1 MTASS
6 PGPRVSYR
14 DRRHRNR
21 LIRSALVVGIIVV
34 CLSAAGI
41 WRLTLGPVAVPFLSA
56 YLAGQLDHADLPVEA
71 RWDAA
76 AVHWPF
82 MAPWLYVR
90 FSDFRASDVLTADGI
105 GIRVPLRDL
114 VRGQPSVAGVVLYAP
129 TVVLKQGEGDGF
141 NLGDGAAQSG
151 AESPLA
157 ALASGTMVE
166 VLDGTISLE
175 LQRSP
180 ATIQVVDIQ
189 ASVTE
194 VDGQVVF
201 GGTGSASLPAHPAV
215 PLELAARLLPEQGE
229 ISAELTF
236 RGIEPKAVAELIGL
250 SAPQAMLEVPLS
262 GSVAVNGPLEAAVL
276 RLTATGA
283 GGHVQV
289 PDARTDA
296 GRAAV
301 PINSME
307 VRLEYAVESRTLD
320 LTELAV
326 TGPAGDLRFKG
337 SFRDPPAGPSE
348 FHADFAGSLSIDDLA
363 AWLGP
368 ALDPSTESWV
378 RRRIDGGSLTNL
390 TLTADFPDGIAAGS
404 RVDISGVVRETA
416 IHWEEGEPTL
426 DLAVVDVDL
435 AGPELTVIAPTA
447 TVGAATLD
455 DLRLQSAD
463 LFSESGAAELTARL
477 SGDSGSLL
485 QQIGLDRG
493 AAAKPMLR
501 GPLRDAELRVRI
513 PFASDREAEVTLRG
527 EFQDIR
533 VDPKSFPAGYSEFDL
548 YGLAGTWAYD
558 SDGIDVQFAGKLGES
573 ILIDDAVLTASGPEA
588 SSIRIAATL
597 HGSLADLIGLGVK
610 VQGAGRLPSG
620 IDTLAGTARIRVVMD
635 VPLQG
640 GGGPGI
646 RRLEGVFAAPLFTAG
661 GFGSGPWEGSE
672 FRDVTGAVALQ
683 GEALTVFGTAAL
695 ADSELSFA
703 WRSPLPDVPGDHELT
718 VRGLL
723 WPEARNA
730 LGIQFA
736 DIDGPLDLAGSGL
749 RRQESG
755 SWEVHIEAGLSAPT
769 VTIPALEW
777 TKPAHVPLHAR
788 VRGLL
793 AEGEPL
799 RLQLVGG
806 GTDVDGRVWF
816 ADGTLDRA
824 VFARLRI
831 GEHRLTGAV
840 VQGTDGYLSAVLH
853 GDQVDVRPFLS
864 ADSETLARPEP
875 LRLHVDTRSART
887 MAPALAGPL
896 EFTMEADGQGVQD
909 LYLTLGLPDEERM
922 ELRGVGTE
930 GALELELTST
940 NARTMADAFGL
951 GVAAND
957 GAVRI
962 EAIRKEGRITGTV
975 QVGEFNMVDAPVFLQ
990 LLQTV
995 TVLGLLEQIAG
1006 GGGVAFSSFD
1016 ADFTFSDGVIDIRN
1030 GIAQGLTL
1038 GVTVEGT
1045 IDTRNRLL
1053 DLRGALIPAYAV
1065 NLLLTR
1071 VPVIDQLITGTDS
1084 KGVLAADYAVTGP
1097 AAEPEIAA
1105 SPLQFLMPGVLR
1117 NVLQGLGG
1125 TLAPPPSPDE

>member
-6 PGPRVSYR
+6 LGPGVGYR

-21 LIRSALVVGIIVV
+21 LIRSALVVGTIVV

-90 FSDFRASDVLTADGI
+90 FSDFRASDVLTAEGI

-114 VRGQPSVAGVVLYAP
+114 VRGQTSVAGVVLYAP

-141 NLGDGAAQSG
+141 SLGDGVAQSG
-151 AESPLA
+151 SQYPLA
-157 ALASGTMVE
+157 AIASGTMIE
-166 VLDGTISLE
+166 VLDGAISLE
-175 LQRSP
+175 LRRSP
-180 ATIQVVDIQ
+180 AMIQVVDIQ
-189 ASVTE
+189 ASVAE

-201 GGTGSASLPAHPAV
+201 DGTGAASLPAHPAV
-215 PLELAARLLPEQGE
+215 PLKLAAQLLPDQGE
-229 ISAELTF
+229 ISAELAF
-236 RGIEPKAVAELIGL
+236 RGVEPKALAELIGL
-250 SAPQAMLEVPLS
+250 SAPQAVLQVPLS
-262 GSVAVNGPLEAAVL
+262 GSVAVTGPLEAVVL
-276 RLTATGA
+276 TLTATGR
-283 GGHVQV
+283 GGHLQV
-289 PDARTDA
+289 SDARTDA
-296 GRAAV
+296 GRASV
-301 PINSME
+301 PIGSME
-307 VRLEYAVESRTLD
+307 VSLEYAVESSALD
-320 LTELAV
+320 LKELTL
-326 TGPAGDLRFKG
+326 TGPVGDLRIEG
-337 SFRDPPAGPSE
+337 SFQDPPVGPSE
-348 FHADFAGSLSIDDLA
+348 IHASFAGSLSIDDLA
-363 AWLGP
+363 VWLGP
-368 ALDPSTESWV
+368 TLDPSTESWV

-390 TLTADFPDGIAAGS
+390 TLTADLPDGFAAGS
-404 RVDISGVVRETA
+404 RLDISGVVRETA

-426 DLAVVDVDL
+426 DLAVVDLDL
-435 AGPELTVIAPTA
+435 AGSELTVVAPTA

-455 DLRLQSAD
+455 DLRLHSAD
-463 LFSESGAAELTARL
+463 LFTEAGAAELTARL

-493 AAAKPMLR
+493 SAAEPMLR

-513 PFASDREAEVTLRG
+513 PFANDREAEVALRG

-548 YGLAGTWAYD
+548 HGLAGTWTYG
-558 SDGIDVQFAGKLGES
+558 SGGIDVQFAGTLGKS

-588 SSIRIAATL
+588 SSFRIAATL
-597 HGSLADLIGLGVK
+597 HGPLADLIGLGVK
-610 VQGAGRLPSG
+610 VQGTGRPPPR

-635 VPLQG
+635 VPRQEG
-640 GGGPGI
+640 VGSGI
-646 RRLEGVFAAPLFTAG
+646 RRLEGVFAVPSFTAG
-661 GFGSGPWEGSE
+661 GFGSGPWEGHE

-683 GEALTVFGTAAL
+683 GETVTVSGTAAL
-695 ADSELSFA
+695 VDSELSFA
-703 WRSPLPDVPGDHELT
+703 WRSPLPDVPGDQELA

-730 LGIQFA
+730 LGIQFV
-736 DIDGPLDLAGSGL
+736 DMDGPLDLAGSAL
-749 RRQESG
+749 RRPESG
-755 SWEVHIEAGLSAPT
+755 GWEVDIEAGLSAAE

-777 TKPAHVPLHAR
+777 TKPAHAPLHAK

-793 AEGEPL
+793 AEQEPL

-816 ADGTLDRA
+816 ADGALDRL
-824 VFARLRI
+824 VFARLQI
-831 GEHRLTGAV
+831 GEHRLSGTVTQHTDGNLGAV
-840 VQGTDGYLSAVLH
+840 LQ

-864 ADSETLARPEP
+864 ADSETLARQGP
-875 LRLHVDTRSART
+875 LRVSVDTRSART

-896 EFTMEADGQGVQD
+896 AFTLEADERGVQD
-909 LYLTLGLPDEERM
+909 LHLTLGLPDEERM
-922 ELRGVGTE
+922 ELRGVGAE
-930 GALELELTST
+930 GALELELTGT
-940 NARTMADAFGL
+940 NARSMADALGL

-975 QVGEFNMVDAPVFLQ
+975 QVGDFTMVNAPVFLQ

-1030 GIAQGLTL
+1030 GIAQGLSL
-1038 GVTVEGT
+1038 GVTVEGV
-1045 IDTRNRLL
+1045 IDTRNQLV
-1053 DLRGALIPAYAV
+1053 DLRGSLIPAYAI

-1084 KGVLAADYAVTGP
+1084 MGVLAADYAVSGP

-1117 NVLQGLGG
+1117 NVLQGFGG
-1125 TLAPPPSPDE
+1125 APASPPSPDE

>member
-1 MTASS
+1 M
-6 PGPRVSYR
+6 
-14 DRRHRNR
+14 
-21 LIRSALVVGIIVV
+21 
-34 CLSAAGI
+34 
-41 WRLTLGPVAVPFLSA
+41 TLGPVAVPFLSA
-56 YLAGQLDHADLPVEA
+56 YLASQLDHADLPVEA

-76 AVHWPF
+76 AIHWPF

-90 FSDFRASDVLTADGI
+90 FSDFRASDALTAEGI

-141 NLGDGAAQSG
+141 SFGDGAAQSG
-151 AESPLA
+151 SESPLA
-157 ALASGTMVE
+157 AVASGTMIE
-166 VLDGTISLE
+166 VLDGTITLE
-175 LQRSP
+175 LRRSP
-180 ATIQVVDIQ
+180 AALQVVDIQ

-201 GGTGSASLPAHPAV
+201 DGTGLASLPAHPAV
-215 PLELAARLLPEQGE
+215 PLGLAAQFSPDQGE
-229 ISAELTF
+229 ISAELAF
-236 RGIEPKAVAELIGL
+236 RGVEPMAIVELAGL
-250 SAPQAMLEVPLS
+250 SAPQAMLQVPLS
-262 GSVAVNGPLEAAVL
+262 GSVAVTGPLEAAVL

-283 GGHVQV
+283 GGHLQL

-301 PINSME
+301 PISSME
-307 VRLEYAVESRTLD
+307 VSLEYAVESSALG
-320 LTELAV
+320 LTELAL
-326 TGPAGDLRFKG
+326 TGPVGDLRIEG
-337 SFRDPPAGPSE
+337 SFQDPPAGPSE
-348 FHADFAGSLSIDDLA
+348 IHANFAGSLPIDDLV

-368 ALDPSTESWV
+368 ALDPSTESWA
-378 RRRIDGGSLTNL
+378 RRRIDGGNLTNL
-390 TLTADFPDGIAAGS
+390 TLAADFPDGFAAGS
-404 RVDISGVVRETA
+404 RLDISGVVRETA
-416 IHWEEGEPTL
+416 VNWEEGEPTL
-426 DLAVVDVDL
+426 DLAVVDLDL
-435 AGPELTVIAPTA
+435 AGPELTVVAPTA

-455 DLRLQSAD
+455 DLRLHSAD
-463 LFSESGAAELTARL
+463 LFTESGAAELTARL

-493 AAAKPMLR
+493 PAAEPMLR

-513 PFASDREAEVTLRG
+513 PFASDSEAEVTLRG

-533 VDPKSFPAGYSEFDL
+533 VDPTSFPAGYSEFDL
-548 YGLAGTWAYD
+548 HGLAGTWTYG
-558 SDGIDVQFAGKLGES
+558 SGGIDVQFAGNLGES
-573 ILIDDAVLTASGPEA
+573 VLIDDAVLTASGPEA
-588 SSIRIAATL
+588 SSFRIAATL

-610 VQGAGRLPSG
+610 AQGGGRPPPG
-620 IDTLAGTARIRVVMD
+620 VDGLAGTARIRVVMD
-635 VPLQG
+635 VPRQEG
-640 GGGPGI
+640 VGPGI
-646 RRLEGVFAAPLFTAG
+646 RRLEGVFAVPSFTAG
-661 GFGSGPWEGSE
+661 GFESGPWEGHE
-672 FRDVTGAVALQ
+672 FGDVTGSVALQ
-683 GEALTVFGTAAL
+683 GETLAVSGAAAL
-695 ADSELSFA
+695 ADSELSFT
-703 WRSPLPDVPGDHELT
+703 WRSPLPDVPGDQELT

-723 WPEARNA
+723 WPEARDA

-736 DIDGPLDLAGSGL
+736 DVDGPLDLAGSAL
-749 RRQESG
+749 RRPESG
-755 SWEVHIEAGLSAPT
+755 RWEVDIEAGLSAAE
-769 VTIPALEW
+769 VTIPALDW
-777 TKPAHVPLHAR
+777 TKPAHAPLHAR
-788 VRGLL
+788 VRGPL

-806 GTDVDGRVWF
+806 GTDVDGRIWF
-816 ADGTLDRA
+816 VDGALDRL

-831 GEHRLTGAV
+831 GEHRLSGTVA
-840 VQGTDGYLSAVLH
+840 QGTDGYLGAVLQ
-853 GDQVDVRPFLS
+853 GDQADLRPFLS

-875 LRLHVDTRSART
+875 LRLRVDSRSVRT

-896 EFTMEADGQGVQD
+896 AFTMEVDEHGVQE
-909 LYLTLGLPDEERM
+909 LRLALGLPDEERM
-922 ELRGVGTE
+922 ELRGIGNE
-930 GALELELTST
+930 GALELELTGT
-940 NARTMADAFGL
+940 NARSMADAFGL

-962 EAIRKEGRITGTV
+962 EAIRKDGRITGTV
-975 QVGEFNMVDAPVFLQ
+975 QVGEFTMVDAPVFLQ

-1016 ADFTFSDGVIDIRN
+1016 ADFSFSDGVIDIRD

-1038 GVTVEGT
+1038 GVTVEGA

-1084 KGVLAADYAVTGP
+1084 MGVLAADYAVTGP
-1097 AAEPEIAA
+1097 AAEPEIAV

-1117 NVLQGLGG
+1117 NVLQGFGD
-1125 TLAPPPSPDE
+1125 APGSPPSPDE